1 MIFTP
6 TQLAGA
12 YIIEPERHEDERGF
26 FARVWCQQE
35 YQAQGVNPRLVQCS
49 VSFNK
54 QRGTLR
60 GMHWQQAPHAEAKVV
75 RCTMGAIYDVIIDL
89 RPDSATFKSYEALLL
104 TPENR
109 TMLYIPEG
117 CAHGFLTLLDN
128 TEVFYQM
135 SEFYHPE
142 NQTGVRWNDP
152 AFGIHWIDEVRVISP
167 RDAHYPDFM
176 R

>member
-1 MIFTP
+1 MFTE
-6 TQLAGA
+6 TALAGA
-12 YIIEPERHEDERGF
+12 YVIEPERHEDERGF
-26 FARVWCQQE
+26 FARVWCQKECQTR
-35 YQAQGVNPRLVQCS
+35 GVNPRLVQCN

-60 GMHWQQAPHAEAKVV
+60 GMHWQNTPHVEAKVV

-89 RPDSATFKSYEALLL
+89 RPDSATFKHYEALIL
-104 TPENR
+104 TPENH
-109 TMLYIPEG
+109 TMLYVPEG
-117 CAHGFLTLLDN
+117 FAHGFLTLMDN

-142 NQTGVRWNDP
+142 SQAGVRWNDP
-152 AFGIHWIDEVRVISP
+152 TFGIHWIDDVHVISH

-176 R
+176 G